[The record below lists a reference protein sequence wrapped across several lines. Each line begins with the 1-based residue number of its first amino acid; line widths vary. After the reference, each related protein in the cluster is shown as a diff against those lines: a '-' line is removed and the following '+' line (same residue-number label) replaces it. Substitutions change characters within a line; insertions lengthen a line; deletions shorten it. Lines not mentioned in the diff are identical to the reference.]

1 VRRALQGR
9 LQRLEGSGAAAPP
22 VVLILGDREEDL
34 ARQAAEMR
42 ADGRLTEDALVIRV
56 QFVKPTNP
64 QGGVDE
70 PLP

>member
-9 LQRLEGSGAAAPP
+9 LQKLEGSGAAAPP
-22 VVLILGDREEDL
+22 VVVIFGDREEDL

-56 QFVKPTNP
+56 RFVRPANR
-64 QGGVDE
+64 QGDVDE